1 MAYGVTLNAQKVVTD
16 RPSKPWVGGS
26 NPSWRN
32 MNEHKDEVVFEV
44 TQESDGGFIAE
55 CLTEDIFTEADSWD
69 ELRSNVTEAVAAYF
83 FDGSVPERIRLHQ
96 VRDELLV
103 TP

>member
-1 MAYGVTLNAQKVVTD
+1 
-16 RPSKPWVGGS
+16 
-26 NPSWRN
+26 